1 LTTVKKIFLH
11 LLREPLVPFLVLGG
25 GLFALVSWISPDEA
39 RDVRRIVVSPAQ
51 IEALAE
57 QFSRTWMRS
66 PTEAEM
72 AGLVESHVRD
82 EIYYREAVAI
92 GLDQN
97 DPVVRRRMRQKLEVI
112 LDDMATVSI
121 PTDQVLAAFMR
132 DNEERFRREARVS
145 FVHVFLSLEKRQD
158 LEGDAAT
165 LLAQLQAGA
174 SAEAVGDPTLLGYE
188 FRWVMQRDVQKQ
200 FGAAFAEEV
209 FALEPGVWTG
219 PIFSALGGHLVMVT
233 EREEGRMPQL
243 AEVRSEVER
252 EWLAVRSQ
260 ELKDAAYKRLRDG
273 YDVIFDQLPAGR

>member
-1 LTTVKKIFLH
+1 
-11 LLREPLVPFLVLGG
+11 
-25 GLFALVSWISPDEA
+25 
-39 RDVRRIVVSPAQ
+39 VVSPAQ

-112 LDDMATVSI
+112 LDDMATVNI

-145 FVHVFLSLEKRQD
+145 FAHVFLSLEKRQD

-174 SAEAVGDPTLLGYE
+174 SAEGVGDPTLLGYE
-188 FRWVMQRDVQKQ
+188 FRWVMRRDVQKQ

-233 EREEGRMPQL
+233 ERQEGRMPQL

-252 EWLAVRSQ
+252 EWLAVRGQ

-273 YDVIFDQLPAGR
+273 YDVVFDELPAGR